1 MNIFAVDENP
11 LVAGSQL
18 PDKLVI
24 KMTTESLQLL
34 TPWVFNTF
42 GVKIKKPDSEGQFSL
57 IEEEQNFYGTKG
69 FAHHPCA
76 KWLYESPSNVHWLL
90 EHAFGMADEYWK
102 RYNRYHGTL
111 YGLNEVRNI
120 VYKEFNGFSSKDHTH
135 FIQAMPEE
143 YKIPNDPVQ
152 AYRNYL
158 IGAKGYA
165 EWRYCSPPEWWDSE
179 KHKPAREK
187 YLAERQLKKLERQNA
202 KHFRAAR
209 SLQS

>member
-11 LVAGSQL
+11 LIAGSQL
-18 PDKLVI
+18 PDKLTV
-24 KMTTESLQLL
+24 KMPTESIQLL
-34 TPWVFNTF
+34 IPWVFNTYGIRIEKPGQKELF
-42 GVKIKKPDSEGQFSL
+42 ESDKK
-57 IEEEQNFYGTKG
+57 FYGTKG

-102 RYNRYHGTL
+102 RYNKYHGTL
-111 YGLNEVRNI
+111 HALNI
-120 VYKEFNGFSSKDHTH
+120 VRSIVYENFNKENSRDHTP
-135 FIQAMPEE
+135 FVQAMPDE
-143 YKIPNDPVQ
+143 YKNPENPVQ

-158 IGAKGYA
+158 MGAKGYA

-187 YLAERQLKKLERQNA
+187 YLEEQRLKKLERRNA
-202 KHFRAAR
+202 KHSSISR